1 MTRRELQAAEAGA
14 DSFRHPERLF
24 WALSEP
30 KPLRRRRGSLGL
42 ILAFAAVAGL
52 LALAVRFYP
61 LSHPAAPPRPGAS
74 IGTLS

>member
-1 MTRRELQAAEAGA
+1 MTRRELQATEAGG

-30 KPLRRRRGSLGL
+30 RPVRRRRGSLGL
-42 ILAFAAVAGL
+42 ILAFVAVAGL

-61 LSHPAAPPRPGAS
+61 LSHPATSARPETS
-74 IGTLS
+74 IGSLG